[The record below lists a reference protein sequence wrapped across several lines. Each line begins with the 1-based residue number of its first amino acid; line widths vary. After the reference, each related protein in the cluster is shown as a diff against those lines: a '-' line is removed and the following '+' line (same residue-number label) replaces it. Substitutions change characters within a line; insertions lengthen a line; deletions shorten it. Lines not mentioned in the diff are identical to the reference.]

1 MTSLYFFNG
10 PFCLDSVPESNL
22 RTHIKNIGFTNKIYM
37 EKANVII
44 TSFRILA
51 IDQYVSFF
59 LNERTYKGRIGRSA
73 LQEQDKNR
81 GLA

>member
-1 MTSLYFFNG
+1 MTSIKDFYLAG
-10 PFCLDSVPESNL
+10 IVDCIPESNL
-22 RTHIKNIGFTNKIYM
+22 RTHIKNIGFANEIYM
-37 EKANVII
+37 EKANVTI

-59 LNERTYKGRIGRSA
+59 LNERMYKGMIGRSA

>member
-1 MTSLYFFNG
+1 MLCYVIIEMNRIFERILKTLALAN
-10 PFCLDSVPESNL
+10 E
-22 RTHIKNIGFTNKIYM
+22 IYM

-59 LNERTYKGRIGRSA
+59 LNERTYKGRIGRFA
-73 LQEQDKNR
+73 LQEQDKNW

>member
-1 MTSLYFFNG
+1 MTSLFFFTRL
-10 PFCLDSVPESNL
+10 FCLDCVPESNP
-22 RTHIKNIGFTNKIYM
+22 RTHIKNIGIENEIYM

-73 LQEQDKNR
+73 LQEHDKNR